1 MHTDIQMSIA
11 KARQEDLIAR
21 SELRRLAKAVKSRA
35 AARDAAARSA
45 VRQVCAADLA

>member
-21 SELRRLAKAVKSRA
+21 SELRRLAKAVKCRA
-35 AARDAAARSA
+35 AARNAVAQSAARQA
-45 VRQVCAADLA
+45 CATDLG